1 MNRSSRANP
10 TRTPTRM
17 GRLLAKPFVWLAT
30 GVLTFGLA
38 TPGASAQLLLEKDQ
52 VRELQGVEL
61 TEHLGANLPLDATF
75 TDADGETVRLSQYF
89 SDGKPAILAL
99 VYYECPIVCNL
110 VLDTLDTSLNK
121 LDYEIGDDYRLIV
134 LSFDHGETTTHA
146 LNRRERTLRNY
157 TVATG
162 PEVKAGAIFLTGDE
176 TNILRVTQ
184 AVGWDFAP
192 LPNGEWSHPVGL
204 TILSPEAKITRYIYG
219 FEYPADTL
227 KLSLL
232 EATEGKIAKSIGE
245 RIMHFCFRYDPTAG
259 AYSVEAMQLM
269 RLAGAAT
276 VVFLI
281 VFISGMLVRERRRN
295 RRLARAAGPGAA
307 ASPSASSI
315 NEIGGESS
323 RRSDRYAANTAG
335 QVS

>member
-1 MNRSSRANP
+1 MSSLDRTNLN
-10 TRTPTRM
+10 TRPLIRM
-17 GRLLAKPFVWLAT
+17 L
-30 GVLTFGLA
+30 GVLIATMSLGLVA
-38 TPGASAQLLLEKDQ
+38 APASAQLLLERDQ
-52 VRELQGVEL
+52 VNELKGVEL
-61 TEHLGANLPLDATF
+61 EEHLGAQIPLDATF
-75 TDADGETVRLSQYF
+75 TDADGQTIQLRDYF
-89 SDGKPAILAL
+89 SDGKPAVLAL

-110 VLDTLDTSLNK
+110 VLDTLDESLNQ
-121 LDYEIGDDYRLIV
+121 LDYVIGEDYRLIV

-146 LNRRERTLRNY
+146 LNRRSRTLNHY

-162 PEVKAGAIFLTGDE
+162 DEVRAGAIFLTGDE
-176 TNILRVTQ
+176 TNILRVTDT
-184 AVGWDFAP
+184 VGWGFAP

-204 TILSPEAKITRYIYG
+204 TILSPTATVSRYIYG

-269 RLAGAAT
+269 RLGGALT

-281 VFISGMLVRERRRN
+281 VLISGMLVRERSRN
-295 RRLARAAGPGAA
+295 RRLAQAGVPGW
-307 ASPSASSI
+307 SDSSI
-315 NEIGGESS
+315 NETDSGTSPD
-323 RRSDRYAANTAG
+323 RSGRYAANTAG

>member
-1 MNRSSRANP
+1 MSSLDRTNLN
-10 TRTPTRM
+10 TRPLIRM
-17 GRLLAKPFVWLAT
+17 L
-30 GVLTFGLA
+30 GVLIATMSLGLVA
-38 TPGASAQLLLEKDQ
+38 APASAQLLLERDQ
-52 VRELQGVEL
+52 VNELKGVEL
-61 TEHLGANLPLDATF
+61 EEHLGAQIPLDATF
-75 TDADGETVRLSQYF
+75 TDADGQTIQLRDYF
-89 SDGKPAILAL
+89 SDGKPAVLAL

-110 VLDTLDTSLNK
+110 VLDTLDESLNQ
-121 LDYEIGDDYRLIV
+121 LDYVIGEDYRLIV

-146 LNRRERTLRNY
+146 LNRRSRTLNHY

-162 PEVKAGAIFLTGDE
+162 DEVRAGAIFLTGDE
-176 TNILRVTQ
+176 TNIRRVTDT
-184 AVGWDFAP
+184 VGWGFAP

-204 TILSPEAKITRYIYG
+204 TILSPTATVSRYIYG

-269 RLAGAAT
+269 RLGGALT

-281 VFISGMLVRERRRN
+281 VLISGMLVRERSRN
-295 RRLARAAGPGAA
+295 RRLAQAGGPGW
-307 ASPSASSI
+307 SDSSI
-315 NEIGGESS
+315 NETVSGTSPD
-323 RRSDRYAANTAG
+323 RSGRYAANTAG

>member
-1 MNRSSRANP
+1 MTTIRSNP
-10 TRTPTRM
+10 FTRYAR
-17 GRLLAKPFVWLAT
+17 RLAT
-30 GVLTFGLA
+30 TAAAALSIGLA
-38 TPGASAQLLLEKDQ
+38 ASGASAQLLLEKDE

-61 TEHLGANLPLDATF
+61 TEHLGAHLPLDATF
-75 TDADGETVRLSQYF
+75 TDADGQTVRIADYF
-89 SDGKPAILAL
+89 NDGKPAVLAL

-110 VLDTLDTSLNK
+110 VLDTLDTSLNN
-121 LDYEIGDDYRLIV
+121 LDYEIGADYRLIV

-146 LNRRERTLRNY
+146 LNRRARTLRNY

-162 PEVKAGAIFLTGDE
+162 DEVKAGAVFLTGDE

-204 TILSPEAKITRYIYG
+204 TILSPEAKISRYIYG

-269 RLAGAAT
+269 RLGGALT

-281 VFISGMLVRERRRN
+281 VCISGMLFRERSRN
-295 RRLARAAGPGAA
+295 RRLARDHGGP
-307 ASPSASSI
+307 SDSSI
-315 NEIGGESS
+315 IETGAGMSS
-323 RRSDRYAANTAG
+323 ARSDRFAANTAG
-335 QVS
+335 QVP